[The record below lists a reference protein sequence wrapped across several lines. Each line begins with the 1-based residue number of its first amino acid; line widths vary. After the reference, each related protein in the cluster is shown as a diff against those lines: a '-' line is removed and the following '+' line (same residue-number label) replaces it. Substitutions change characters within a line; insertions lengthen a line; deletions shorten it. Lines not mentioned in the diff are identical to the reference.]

1 MEHIGESE
9 RILKYVGEQG
19 LIRSR
24 EITRNGFHRITLS
37 RLVNQGRV
45 QRIGRGLY
53 SYPEHGLTEWQELA
67 EISKTTPG
75 AVIGL
80 ISALAFH
87 NIGTQVPYE
96 TWIVLPYG
104 AWVPRGSRP
113 LKVTRWAEPY
123 YSAGVEV
130 HQIES
135 VEVRVYCAAKTVA
148 DCFRMRTKV
157 GIDVAIEALREG
169 WRDRKFTADDLIRY
183 AKIDRVDR
191 VLRPYIE
198 ALIT

>member
-9 RILKYVGEQG
+9 GILKYVGERG
-19 LIRSR
+19 ITRSR
-24 EITRNGFHRITLS
+24 EITQNGFHRITLT
-37 RLVNQGRV
+37 RLVNQGKL

-53 SYPEHGLTEWQELA
+53 SSPEHGPTEWQDFA
-67 EISKTTPG
+67 EICKTTPR

-96 TWIVLPYG
+96 TWIVLPYS
-104 AWVPRGSRP
+104 AWVPRSSRP
-113 LKVTRWAEPY
+113 VKVTRFAEPY
-123 YSAGVEV
+123 FSAGVEE
-130 HQIES
+130 HQIDS
-135 VEVRVYCAAKTVA
+135 VTVHIYCAAKTVA
-148 DCFRMRTKV
+148 DCFKMRNKIGT
-157 GIDVAIEALREG
+157 DVAVEALREG
-169 WRDRKFTADDLIRY
+169 WRDRKFTTDDLIRY

-191 VLRPYIE
+191 VMRPYIE